1 MKIFLIG
8 PMGTGKSTTGKN
20 LSKRLGYDFIDTD
33 KLIEN
38 EQGKK
43 IKEIFNLNGEDFFR
57 NRESEILIKTKNLKT
72 AVISTGGGIVEKME
86 NRMFLENER
95 KVIFLDSSIERQFE
109 RTKNSSKRPLLE
121 EGDSFK
127 ILKNLYEK
135 RIDLYESV
143 SDLKISM
150 DNLDE
155 KVILSKIEN
164 FLKHDNIK
172 S

>member
-20 LSKRLGYDFIDTD
+20 LSERLGYDFFDTD
-33 KLIEN
+33 KLIEK
-38 EQGKK
+38 EQGEK
-43 IKEIFNLNGEDFFR
+43 IKEIFKANGEDFFR
-57 NRESEILIKTKNLKT
+57 NRESEILIKTKNFKN
-72 AVISTGGGIVEKME
+72 AVISTGGGIVEKIE
-86 NRMFLENER
+86 NRVFLENER
-95 KVIFLDSSIERQFE
+95 KVIFLDSSVERQFE

-155 KVILSKIEN
+155 EIILSKIEN
-164 FLKHDNIK
+164 FLEHDNIK

>member
-8 PMGTGKSTTGKN
+8 PMGAGKSTTGKN
-20 LSKRLGYDFIDTD
+20 LSERLGYDFFDTD

-43 IKEIFNLNGEDFFR
+43 IKEIFKKNGEDFFR
-57 NRESEILIKTKNLKT
+57 NIESEILIKTKNLKN
-72 AVISTGGGIVEKME
+72 AVISTGGGIVEKVE
-86 NRMFLENER
+86 NRVFLENEK
-95 KVIFLDSSIERQFE
+95 KVIFLDSSVERQFQ

-121 EGDSFK
+121 EGDRFK

-135 RIDLYESV
+135 RIDLYKSL
-143 SDLKISM
+143 SNLKISM
-150 DNLDE
+150 DDLDE
-155 KVILSKIEN
+155 EVILSKIEN
-164 FLKHDNIK
+164 FLEHDNIK

>member
-8 PMGTGKSTTGKN
+8 PMGAGKSTTGKN
-20 LSKRLGYDFIDTD
+20 LSERLGYDFFDTD
-33 KLIEN
+33 KLIED
-38 EQGKK
+38 EEGKK
-43 IKEIFNLNGEDFFR
+43 IKEIFRVNGESFFR
-57 NRESEILIKTKNLKT
+57 NKESEVLKKTKDLKN
-72 AVISTGGGIVEKME
+72 AVISTGGGIVEKKE
-86 NRMFLENER
+86 NLVFLENEK
-95 KVIFLDSSIERQFE
+95 KVIFLNSSVERQFE

-121 EGDSFK
+121 KGDSFK

-143 SDLKISM
+143 SDLKIYM
-150 DNLDE
+150 DNLDRE
-155 KVILSKIEN
+155 VILSKIEN

>member
-20 LSKRLGYDFIDTD
+20 LSKRLGCDFIDTD

-155 KVILSKIEN
+155 EIILSKIEN